1 MNKRAWLCL
10 GMLVV
15 VFISGCGRQNSL
27 IIDTAKSAIIGQP
40 DVIISA
46 QQIAK
51 IPYASAYLKVGDA
64 PRAFVVLGLAEDQQL
79 KWFTADHNMVAT
91 HNGRISK
98 TVGFD
103 CDLLYSSDAAHDPL
117 GKGLLNLQT
126 SYHWQHREVWSTRHR
141 SGYTLQSTFI
151 NQGPDT
157 LTILDKA
164 RSLLRVDEQVYIPAL
179 NMHYTNSFWLDPE
192 TGAVVQSH
200 QHLGPDLP
208 LIQFTILKPYA
219 S

>member
-1 MNKRAWLCL
+1 MNKRTWLCL
-10 GMLVV
+10 GMLAV

-27 IIDTAKSAIIGQP
+27 IIDTAKLAVLGQP
-40 DVIISA
+40 DVTMSA
-46 QQIAK
+46 QQVAE

-117 GKGLLNLQT
+117 GKNLLNLQT
-126 SYHWQHREVWSTRHR
+126 PYHWQHREIWSTCHR

-151 NQGPDT
+151 NQGPET

-164 RSLLRVDEQVYIPAL
+164 HSLLRVDEQVYIAAL
-179 NMHYTNSFWLDPE
+179 NMHYTNSFWLDPK
-192 TGAVVQSH
+192 TGSVVQSH
-200 QHLGPDLP
+200 QYLGPDLP

-219 S
+219 L